1 MAAHICPVWIGY
13 LLASPLRK
21 IVQNPNMLKPYLEEG
36 MTVLDFG
43 AAMGFFSI
51 PMAKRVGRSGKVI
64 CVDVQERML
73 QVLQKRAA
81 RAGVSE
87 RIKPHLGTEQGI
99 GLSDY
104 AEKIDFILA
113 SAVLHETPVPDRALQ
128 ELSTLL
134 KPGATFMLI
143 EPRGHVSEEEFERIK
158 ALATKFGLRLLAHPR
173 VAKSRT
179 ALFVKKGMNGPTN
192 AV

>member
-21 IVQNPNMLKPYLEEG
+21 IIQNPNILKPYLEEG

-43 AAMGFFSI
+43 SAMGFFSV
-51 PMAKRVGRSGKVI
+51 PMAKMVGRSGKVI
-64 CVDVQERML
+64 CVDIQERML

-87 RIKPHLGTEQGI
+87 RIKPHMSTEQGI

-104 AEKIDFILA
+104 MEKIDFILA
-113 SAVLHETPVPDRALQ
+113 SAVLHETPDPDRTLQ

-134 KPGATFMLI
+134 KPGARFMLI
-143 EPRGHVSEEEFERIK
+143 EPKGHVSEKEFERIK
-158 ALATKFGLRLLAHPR
+158 VPAIAFGLRLLAQPR
-173 VAKSRT
+173 VARSLT
-179 ALFVKKGMNGPTN
+179 ALFIKQRTN
-192 AV
+192 RPASAV